1 MLNTSAKLMPVSGF
15 ELSKLEWQIKDVK
28 IIRFQSLL
36 LRKHPRKVNLR
47 SMAFIGEVI

>member
-1 MLNTSAKLMPVSGF
+1 MPVSGI

-36 LRKHPRKVNLR
+36 LRKYSQKVNPR
-47 SMAFIGEVI
+47 SLEFIGEVI